1 MRRVKA
7 GGNLFSR
14 MVDWMKPRILVT
26 HGIEAAALQ
35 RLLEVFHIDARDGKA
50 GLPREALIEGLR
62 EKQGALLSPF
72 DRIDAEVLDAHPQLR
87 VLCNTSAGFNNLDI
101 AACTARG
108 VLCTNTPD
116 VTTETT
122 ADFAIGL
129 VLAVARRIVE
139 ADAWVRQGRWDA
151 STYERFMSLD
161 VHGKTLGVLG
171 MGRIGRAIARRAAL
185 GFGMRVI
192 YHSRSRLSEAHEAQL
207 QAVYVEKT
215 ELLQRADHLVVA
227 LPYTPS
233 THHAVGAAQLALLRP
248 TATLTNIG
256 RGGLVD
262 DLALAK
268 ALSEGRL
275 AAAGLDVFEGEP
287 RIEPLLLSLPN
298 VVLTPHIA
306 SATPGTRSAMVHLA
320 VDNLIAALGTGQ
332 DTGAPPTPINPEVLN
347 LRR

>member
-1 MRRVKA
+1 
-7 GGNLFSR
+7 
-14 MVDWMKPRILVT
+14 MKPRILVT
-26 HGIEAAALQ
+26 HAIEAAALR
-35 RLLEVFHIDARDGKA
+35 RLSEVFVVDAREGKS
-50 GLPREALIEGLR
+50 GLSREALIEGLHD
-62 EKQGALLSPF
+62 KQGALLSPF
-72 DRIDAEVLDAHPQLR
+72 DRIDAQVLDAHPQLR

-122 ADFAIGL
+122 ADFAMGL

-139 ADAWVRQGRWDA
+139 SDGWVRQGRWDA
-151 STYERFMSLD
+151 STYERFMGLD
-161 VHGKTLGVLG
+161 VHGRTLGVLG

-192 YHSRSRLSEAHEAQL
+192 YHSRSRMSEALEAQL
-207 QAVYVEKT
+207 HATHVEKA
-215 ELLQRADHLVVA
+215 ELLRRADHLVVA
-227 LPYTPS
+227 LPYTAS
-233 THHAVGAAQLALLRP
+233 THHAVGAAELALLRP

-262 DLALAK
+262 DLALAR
-268 ALSEGRL
+268 ALGEGRL

-287 RIEPLLLSLPN
+287 KVEPLLLSLPN

-320 VDNLIAALGTGQ
+320 VDNLIAALGAGP
-332 DTGAPPTPINPEVLN
+332 GVGMPPTPINPEVLAT
-347 LRR
+347 RR

>member
-1 MRRVKA
+1 
-7 GGNLFSR
+7 
-14 MVDWMKPRILVT
+14 MKPRILVT

-35 RLLEVFHIDARDGKA
+35 RLAEVFHVDARDGKA
-50 GLPREALIEGLR
+50 GLPREAFIDGLR

-72 DRIDAEVLDAHPQLR
+72 DRIDVEILDAHPQLR

-139 ADAWVRQGRWDA
+139 ADAWARQGRWDA
-151 STYERFMSLD
+151 STYQRFMGLD

-192 YHSRSRLSEAHEAQL
+192 YHSRSRLSEAQEAQL
-207 QAVYVEKT
+207 QAAYVEKT

-227 LPYTPS
+227 LPYSPS
-233 THHAVGAAQLALLRP
+233 THHAVGAAELALLRP

-268 ALSEGRL
+268 ALSGGRL

-287 RIEPLLLSLPN
+287 RIEPLLLCLPN

-320 VDNLIAALGTGQ
+320 VDNLIAALGSGQ
-332 DTGAPPTPINPEVLN
+332 DMGAPPTPINPEVLVA
-347 LRR
+347 RR